1 MRGFAVARGLTAL
14 AVCLA
19 GLTAAGH
26 TATIYRCGPE
36 GRTFSQIPC
45 PAGEG
50 RALDVSDPRDAG
62 QRAEARDSA
71 RRTAAAADSMAAAR
85 ERLEAARVRA
95 PGIIPVTRVADAED
109 QKSGKGAKKKKRDR
123 DDGLTVPFKGAPAED
138 GDKKKPAANR

>member
-19 GLTAAGH
+19 GLAAAGH
-26 TATIYRCGPE
+26 AATIYRCGPE

-71 RRTAAAADSMAAAR
+71 QRTAAAADSMAAAR
-85 ERLEAARVRA
+85 ERVEATRVRA
-95 PGIIPVTRVADAED
+95 PVIIPVTRVADAGD
-109 QKSGKGAKKKKRDR
+109 QKPGKGAKKKKRDR